1 MKDKIEKKQAR
12 KECVDIRKKV
22 KTPFF
27 LDGALVAM
35 FTAMIAVCAWIS
47 IPLPGGVSVTLQTFA
62 VFLAVGTL
70 GLKRGTLSVI
80 VYVLLGAVG
89 VPVFSLFKG
98 GLAVLVGQTGGY
110 IFGFVLS
117 ALVCGAICLAAKNRI
132 WVLIVG
138 MVAGLLVCYAVGTAW
153 FYYIYTRDTGAVSVM
168 TVLGWC
174 VFPFIIPDAVKI
186 VLAAIITN
194 RVRRYISF

>member
-35 FTAMIAVCAWIS
+35 FTAIIAVCAWIS

-138 MVAGLLVCYAVGTAW
+138 MVAGLIVCYVVGTAW